1 MLLIGTGSYEEYH
14 NTPQEH
20 YAYTVYFVAYWPTK
34 ESDNWNKG
42 LKKKL
47 DKNKRKRICNRKR
60 EVKMHFYFSFS
71 IAT

>member
-1 MLLIGTGSYEEYH
+1 MIKRIEQELVCPILFYHYMLLIGTGSYEEYH

-20 YAYTVYFVAYWPTK
+20 YAYTVYFVAYWPTQ

-47 DKNKRKRICNRKR
+47 DKNK
-60 EVKMHFYFSFS
+60 
-71 IAT
+71 